1 MGDYYNMSIDDL
13 YNKYIEYESEI
24 YEYESEI
31 YEYESEI
38 NKIKD
43 PVEIDKL
50 KIEID
55 KLNIEID
62 KLKIEIEN
70 IRNVLDDKDLDTER
84 LKQLHL
90 REYQPYPEYNN
101 SEFNMDI
108 SKKLEFNANKLYYNE
123 QTTCGK
129 NNFELGNHQRLLY
142 NFMNK
147 NTPYKSLLIFHGVGV
162 GKTCTAV
169 KISESFR
176 DIHAKENNRIIV
188 LRKGGL
194 GEGWKRTIFD
204 PKMGDNQC
212 SGHEFLDLINE
223 TKGFEKRDDKS
234 IKRDVNKLI
243 RRFYEFYAY
252 REFSNSIN
260 KMTKKCKD
268 EDEEKNIIKHHF
280 SNRLLIVD
288 EYHNL
293 RDDGSN
299 SKEEN
304 DEQKKA
310 LKNLL
315 KIVKYADN
323 LRLVLLTATPM
334 YNMSDEIFNLL
345 NILLLNDNRPTI
357 DYKQY
362 IKDDKINEDGLQI
375 LEKKFRGYVSYLR
388 GENPVNF
395 PLRIY
400 PTDYKDTLALKP
412 RKCPKIN
419 LFGDRIVEKMK
430 FLNTYE
436 NILEGEQKTAY
447 EVLLKQLDKDKKLG
461 IQDSNLKQIC
471 NIYYPS
477 KKNTYGEEGF
487 KSVFNESKHKFTY
500 KKGVPHVLDYKNLN
514 NYSIKIKNIIDN
526 IKDSEGIIFIYSEYI
541 WGGAIPM
548 GLALEHLGFNKYGN
562 KNLLNISDRGDKKG
576 TYIILSKNDKVSDNN
591 DEEIKIVV
599 SPENKD
605 GDIIKVIIGSSITGE
620 GMDFKNIRQI
630 HVLDPWWHLSKLEQ
644 IIGRGIRY
652 CSHINLPKE
661 NRNVTVFLHTATCEG
676 KETIDH
682 YSYRL
687 GERKSVE
694 IGKIETILKKNAI
707 DCYLFKGT
715 NVILNKNLKMDVK
728 VSKNCISKFKIP
740 ISDKPYSK
748 ICSYQS
754 ECDYSE
760 NVNRHELDTLKEI
773 VDPTDVN
780 EYKKNMIVSFMS
792 NNILRRGI
800 VKEIDEKK
808 NKVCVEVKRKNN
820 EKIIVKKS
828 PYDLNILNKV
838 NDDTINFN
846 YFKDLERNI
855 LVYLNELY
863 SKNKYYN
870 LEEIVEYIQYKKYIN
885 NKIIYNI
892 LKNIINFK
900 QIIYDETNN
909 PGCIICKNEVY
920 IYQPKYNNDEFA
932 PYFYRNSVNISNK
945 INIDIISDNIKEQ
958 IDPLKD
964 KKIIEKQDVNT
975 IITNIDLSYK
985 VLLNHKFF
993 KEYDLVK
1000 VEYKQAIFNLCLD
1013 KLSYIQKKELLI
1025 KIINEKLNKI
1035 KKPDNDKLSLI
1046 DDEINYFI
1054 YDYFKNNLYQY
1065 SDDSVPKP
1073 VLFNY
1078 DKDPEG
1084 FILINDNGEL
1094 IYFDKTGNDIPG
1106 KDLSESITKLKT
1118 LFKSRRNNIYI
1129 EPYVYKKGE
1138 KYIKTYKIFDE
1149 KSGITVGKNSGDST
1163 SVFNRFRKL
1172 NLDRFKELNEDVTL
1186 FKSKTI
1192 KGINLTNQDK
1202 YDIFHLIFRIK
1213 DLLND
1218 DNKIYVV
1225 SNELSYLNK

>member
-1 MGDYYNMSIDDL
+1 MDDYYNMSIDDL

-24 YEYESEI
+24 NNI
-31 YEYESEI
+31 R
-38 NKIKD
+38 D
-43 PVEIDKL
+43 PVEK
-50 KIEID
+50 
-55 KLNIEID
+55 D

-84 LKQLHL
+84 LRELHL

-176 DIHAKENNRIIV
+176 DIYAKENNRIIV

-268 EDEEKNIIKHHF
+268 EDEEKYIIKHHF

-293 RDDGSN
+293 RDDGSS

-400 PTDYKDTLALKP
+400 PTDYKDELALKP
-412 RKCPKIN
+412 RKCPKRD

-447 EVLLKQLDKDKKLG
+447 EVLLKQLNKDKKLS

-500 KKGVPHVLDYKNLN
+500 KKDVPHILDYKNLN

-526 IKDSEGIIFIYSEYI
+526 IEDSEGIIFIYSEYI

-591 DEEIKIVV
+591 DEEIKVV
-599 SPENKD
+599 ASPENKD

-661 NRNVTVFLHTATCEG
+661 NRNVTVFLHTATCDG

-707 DCYLFKGT
+707 DCYLFKDT
-715 NVILNKNLKMDVK
+715 NVILNENLKMDVK
-728 VSKNCISKFKIP
+728 VSKNGISKFKKKIK
-740 ISDKPYSK
+740 DQPYSK
-748 ICSYQS
+748 ICSYQL
-754 ECDYSE
+754 ECDYEE

-773 VDPTDVN
+773 VDLTDVN
-780 EYKKNMIVSFMS
+780 EYKKNMVVSFTK
-792 NNILRRGI
+792 NDRLRRGI
-800 VKEIDEKK
+800 VKGIEEEK
-808 NKVCVEVKRKNN
+808 NKVLVKVKQKNN
-820 EKIIVKKS
+820 EGTVIKTKILNKS
-828 PYDLNILNKV
+828 PCDLNILNKV

-870 LEEIVEYIQYKKYIN
+870 LEEIVEYIQYKKDIN

-892 LKNIINFK
+892 LKNIVNFK

-909 PGCIICKNEVY
+909 PGCLICKNKVY

-945 INIDIISDNIKEQ
+945 INIDIISDNIKDQ
-958 IDPLKD
+958 IDPLKE
-964 KKIIEKQDVNT
+964 KKIIEKEDVNT
-975 IITNIDLSYK
+975 IITNINASYET
-985 VLLNHKFF
+985 LLNNKFF
-993 KEYDLVK
+993 KLFDLVK
-1000 VEYKQAIFNLCLD
+1000 IEYKQAIFNLCLD
-1013 KLSYIQKKELLI
+1013 KLPYIQKKELLI
-1025 KIINEKLNKI
+1025 KIINDKLNKI

-1046 DDEINYFI
+1046 DDEINYFM
-1054 YDYFKNNLYQY
+1054 YDYFKNNLFQY

-1084 FILINDNGEL
+1084 FILINDSEL
-1094 IYFDKTGNDIPG
+1094 IYFDKNGNNIPD
-1106 KDLSESITKLKT
+1106 KDLSESIIKLKT

-1138 KYIKTYKIFDE
+1138 KYIKTYNIFKEE
-1149 KSGITVGKNSGDST
+1149 KSIAVGKNSSDLIDILER
-1163 SVFNRFRKL
+1163 VDKL
-1172 NLDRFKELNEDVTL
+1172 NLNRFKKLKDNLKL
-1186 FKSKTI
+1186 FKPKMVAGF
-1192 KGINLTNQDK
+1192 KHQDK

-1213 DLLND
+1213 DLFND
-1218 DNKIYVV
+1218 DNKIYVI

>member
-13 YNKYIEYESEI
+13 YNKYIEYESG
-24 YEYESEI
+24 
-31 YEYESEI
+31 I
-38 NKIKD
+38 NNIRD
-43 PVEIDKL
+43 PDEK
-50 KIEID
+50 
-55 KLNIEID
+55 D

-129 NNFELGNHQRLLY
+129 DNFELGNHQRLLY

-176 DIHAKENNRIIV
+176 DIYAKENNRIIV

-345 NILLLNDNRPTI
+345 NILLLNDNRPII

-400 PTDYKDTLALKP
+400 PTDYGDKLAFTP
-412 RKCPKIN
+412 NDCPKKDIFDKDIHN
-419 LFGDRIVEKMK
+419 DNKMK
-430 FLNTYE
+430 FLITY
-436 NILEGEQKTAY
+436 NNKLKGDQKKEYKA
-447 EVLLKQLDKDKKLG
+447 LLKQIDKDKKLS

-500 KKGVPHVLDYKNLN
+500 KKDVPHILDYKNLR
-514 NYSIKIKNIIDN
+514 NYSIKIKNVIDN

-576 TYIILSKNDKVSDNN
+576 TYIILSKNDKISDNN
-591 DEEIKIVV
+591 DEEIKVV
-599 SPENKD
+599 ASPENKD

-661 NRNVTVFLHTATCEG
+661 NRNVTVFLHTATCSD

-694 IGKIETILKKNAI
+694 IGKVETILKKNAI

-715 NVILNKNLKMDVK
+715 NVILNENLEMDVK
-728 VSKNCISKFKIP
+728 VSKNGISKFKIP

-754 ECDYSE
+754 ECDYTE
-760 NVNRHELDTLKEI
+760 NVNTTELDTLKEI
-773 VDPTDVN
+773 VDLTDVN

-820 EKIIVKKS
+820 EKIIVKKP

-870 LEEIVEYIQYKKYIN
+870 LEEIVEYIQYKKDIN

-909 PGCIICKNEVY
+909 PGCIICKNKVY

-964 KKIIEKQDVNT
+964 KKIIEKLDVNT

-1000 VEYKQAIFNLCLD
+1000 IEYKQAIFNMCLD

-1054 YDYFKNNLYQY
+1054 YDYFKNNLFQY

-1073 VLFNY
+1073 ILFKY

-1084 FILINDNGEL
+1084 FILINDNNEL
-1094 IYFDKTGNDIPG
+1094 IYFDKNGNNIPD
-1106 KDLSESITKLKT
+1106 KDLADSITELKKQI
-1118 LFKSRRNNIYI
+1118 KSRRNNVYI

-1138 KYIKTYKIFDE
+1138 KYVKTYKIFDID
-1149 KSGITVGKNSGDST
+1149 SGITVGKNSGDSIA
-1163 SVFNRFRKL
+1163 VINRFIKL
-1172 NLDRFKELNEDVTL
+1172 NLDRFKKLKENIKY
-1186 FKSKTI
+1186 FKSKDI
-1192 KGINLTNQDK
+1192 KGKKFTNQDK
-1202 YDIFHLIFRIK
+1202 YDIIQLIFRIK
-1213 DLLND
+1213 ELYDND
-1218 DNKIYVV
+1218 DNKMYVI

>member
-1 MGDYYNMSIDDL
+1 MIILYIYINMGDYYNMSIDDL

-362 IKDDKINEDGLQI
+362 IKDDKINED
-375 LEKKFRGYVSYLR
+375 
-388 GENPVNF
+388 
-395 PLRIY
+395 
-400 PTDYKDTLALKP
+400 
-412 RKCPKIN
+412 
-419 LFGDRIVEKMK
+419 
-430 FLNTYE
+430 
-436 NILEGEQKTAY
+436 
-447 EVLLKQLDKDKKLG
+447 
-461 IQDSNLKQIC
+461 
-471 NIYYPS
+471 
-477 KKNTYGEEGF
+477 
-487 KSVFNESKHKFTY
+487 
-500 KKGVPHVLDYKNLN
+500 
-514 NYSIKIKNIIDN
+514 
-526 IKDSEGIIFIYSEYI
+526 
-541 WGGAIPM
+541 
-548 GLALEHLGFNKYGN
+548 
-562 KNLLNISDRGDKKG
+562 
-576 TYIILSKNDKVSDNN
+576 
-591 DEEIKIVV
+591 
-599 SPENKD
+599 
-605 GDIIKVIIGSSITGE
+605 
-620 GMDFKNIRQI
+620 
-630 HVLDPWWHLSKLEQ
+630 
-644 IIGRGIRY
+644 
-652 CSHINLPKE
+652 
-661 NRNVTVFLHTATCEG
+661 
-676 KETIDH
+676 
-682 YSYRL
+682 
-687 GERKSVE
+687 
-694 IGKIETILKKNAI
+694 
-707 DCYLFKGT
+707 
-715 NVILNKNLKMDVK
+715 
-728 VSKNCISKFKIP
+728 
-740 ISDKPYSK
+740 
-748 ICSYQS
+748 
-754 ECDYSE
+754 
-760 NVNRHELDTLKEI
+760 
-773 VDPTDVN
+773 
-780 EYKKNMIVSFMS
+780 
-792 NNILRRGI
+792 
-800 VKEIDEKK
+800 
-808 NKVCVEVKRKNN
+808 
-820 EKIIVKKS
+820 
-828 PYDLNILNKV
+828 
-838 NDDTINFN
+838 
-846 YFKDLERNI
+846 
-855 LVYLNELY
+855 
-863 SKNKYYN
+863 
-870 LEEIVEYIQYKKYIN
+870 
-885 NKIIYNI
+885 
-892 LKNIINFK
+892 
-900 QIIYDETNN
+900 
-909 PGCIICKNEVY
+909 
-920 IYQPKYNNDEFA
+920 
-932 PYFYRNSVNISNK
+932 
-945 INIDIISDNIKEQ
+945 
-958 IDPLKD
+958 
-964 KKIIEKQDVNT
+964 
-975 IITNIDLSYK
+975 
-985 VLLNHKFF
+985 
-993 KEYDLVK
+993 
-1000 VEYKQAIFNLCLD
+1000 
-1013 KLSYIQKKELLI
+1013 
-1025 KIINEKLNKI
+1025 
-1035 KKPDNDKLSLI
+1035 
-1046 DDEINYFI
+1046 
-1054 YDYFKNNLYQY
+1054 
-1065 SDDSVPKP
+1065 
-1073 VLFNY
+1073 
-1078 DKDPEG
+1078 
-1084 FILINDNGEL
+1084 
-1094 IYFDKTGNDIPG
+1094 
-1106 KDLSESITKLKT
+1106 
-1118 LFKSRRNNIYI
+1118 
-1129 EPYVYKKGE
+1129 
-1138 KYIKTYKIFDE
+1138 
-1149 KSGITVGKNSGDST
+1149 
-1163 SVFNRFRKL
+1163 
-1172 NLDRFKELNEDVTL
+1172 
-1186 FKSKTI
+1186 
-1192 KGINLTNQDK
+1192 
-1202 YDIFHLIFRIK
+1202 
-1213 DLLND
+1213 
-1218 DNKIYVV
+1218 
-1225 SNELSYLNK
+1225 